1 MELTFAHLRQR
12 GDARSRCGSVRAVEP
27 SRAAAC
33 CYWRRGGRGQ
43 SAENCLRVR
52 CQNFFVCR
60 LSENFMCSNAWYGR
74 YVLAPYIDC
83 RFGSDVCILICVH
96 MGCVGCQKVL
106 CILLHGTVCDFSHF
120 PTLTAALGLVCV
132 RIYIN
137 VCPCPLWVLY
147 MYVYIYMSV
156 GS

>member
-1 MELTFAHLRQR
+1 
-12 GDARSRCGSVRAVEP
+12 VRAVER
-27 SRAAAC
+27 SRAAAR

-106 CILLHGTVCDFSHF
+106 CILLHGTVCVFSH
-120 PTLTAALGLVCV
+120 PTLIAASALTYVFLHVCIWVVWVV
-132 RIYIN
+132 RRSCVFSCMVSHVISRTS
-137 VCPCPLWVLY
+137 LH
-147 MYVYIYMSV
+147 
-156 GS
+156 